1 MKVVLIHN
9 LDMLTKEAIIK
20 NYKDNGYQEIWSDE
34 ENHLLK
40 LGDEKIPDLETYL
53 KVLSSFLKSNHMT
66 NQSRGRIIELTKAF
80 EYAYKSKR
88 FNKFDNHFT
97 WYLRNSIIA
106 EVINQ

>member
-9 LDMLTKEAIIK
+9 LDVLTKEAIIK
-20 NYKDNGYQEIWSDE
+20 NYKEIGYQEIWSDE

-40 LGDEKIPDLETYL
+40 LGDEIIPDLDTYL
-53 KVLSSFLKSNHMT
+53 KVLSSFLKSNHMA
-66 NQSRGRIIELTKAF
+66 NQSRGRIIDLTKAF

-97 WYLRNSIIA
+97 CYLRNLTISEII
-106 EVINQ
+106 NS